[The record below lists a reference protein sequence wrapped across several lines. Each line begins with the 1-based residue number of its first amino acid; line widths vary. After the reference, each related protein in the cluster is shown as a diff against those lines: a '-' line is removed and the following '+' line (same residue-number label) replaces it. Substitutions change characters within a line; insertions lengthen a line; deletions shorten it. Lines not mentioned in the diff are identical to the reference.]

1 MYFAQYSGC
10 TRCAV
15 TGRYYG
21 KNRFAVKAHV
31 SVGQNGLVSTTRR
44 ADIIL
49 PRDIVSA
56 KNIDNP
62 GGAAHRAKIHGFDAS
77 ADLSSTT
84 HRKMQGV
91 LWHRNVIDIERFAGR
106 VFQRAV
112 MGKGGARALG

>member
-1 MYFAQYSGC
+1 
-10 TRCAV
+10 V

-62 GGAAHRAKIHGFDAS
+62 GGAAHSAKIHGFDAPTDGS
-77 ADLSSTT
+77 GAT
-84 HRKMQGV
+84 HGKMQGV
-91 LWHRNVIDIERFAGR
+91 LRHWDVIDKERFAGR
-106 VFQRAV
+106 VFQRTV
-112 MGKGGARALG
+112 MGQGSARALG

>member
-1 MYFAQYSGC
+1 M
-10 TRCAV
+10 
-15 TGRYYG
+15 TGRYHG
-21 KNRFAVKAHV
+21 KDRFAVKAYV
-31 SVGQNGLVSTTRR
+31 IDGQNRLVSAARR
-44 ADIIL
+44 ADIIM
-49 PRDIVSA
+49 PRDVVGT
-56 KNIDNP
+56 KNINDP
-62 GGAAHRAKIHGFDAS
+62 GGVSYSTKIHGFDAS